1 MGPPGASH
9 QAAPRC
15 FRGDVRVPAL
25 RRTCHT
31 DHGTRFPDLSGAR
44 RASVCSHPVPDR
56 CRNPGP
62 ARWQGGVV
70 EATEHVEIV
79 VTTAPV
85 SASLTVRQQFS
96 RWVQHHFVECEHV
109 RRRGMRRSSTTS
121 TSTDQPPSVGST
133 AVAFCD
139 FDGRQPGPGRRATH
153 PLRVSNRL
161 CGTGPYRAR
170 AADDPAHDPR
180 SRAGAHVAWD
190 LCLYTQVA
198 LFCDRSDRGRV

>member
-1 MGPPGASH
+1 MLSGRCASSGSASDLPHRPRHPLPRSVGCSACIRLQPPSPGSLPESAAGAMAGRS
-9 QAAPRC
+9 R
-15 FRGDVRVPAL
+15 RGH
-25 RRTCHT
+25 RTCR
-31 DHGTRFPDLSGAR
+31 DRRNNRAGIGESHGT
-44 RASVCSHPVPDR
+44 
-56 CRNPGP
+56 
-62 ARWQGGVV
+62 
-70 EATEHVEIV
+70 
-79 VTTAPV
+79 TTILP
-85 SASLTVRQQFS
+85 L
-96 RWVQHHFVECEHV
+96 VQHHFVECEHV